1 MTDFHPLKVKEVY
14 KDTKD
19 TVVVSFDIDK
29 QLQNSFL
36 FTQGQH
42 LTIRKTINGQD
53 VRRSYS
59 LCSSPLENEW
69 KVAI

>member
-1 MTDFHPLKVKEVY
+1 MTDFHPLKVKDVY

-19 TVVVSFDIDK
+19 TVVVSFEIDEA
-29 QLQNSFL
+29 LQDSFH
-36 FTQGQH
+36 FSQGQH
-42 LTIRKTINGQD
+42 LTLRKTIEGQD

-69 KVAI
+69 KVST